1 MSRKRYIQPL
11 IFKIGIQSEGLLAGT
26 ELSNQSGE
34 EDGANA
40 LSKFIDFDEFEDRSS
55 DYNYNLYQWLQHLI

>member
-11 IFKIGIQSEGLLAGT
+11 IFKIGIQSEGLLADT
-26 ELSNQSGE
+26 ELSNQPGE

-40 LSKFIDFDEFEDRSS
+40 LSKFIDFDEGEDRSS
-55 DYNYNLYQWLQHLI
+55 D

>member
-55 DYNYNLYQWLQHLI
+55 DYNYNLYQ

>member
-1 MSRKRYIQPL
+1 MSRKHYIQPL
-11 IFKIGIQSEGLLAGT
+11 IFKIGIQSEGLLADT

-40 LSKFIDFDEFEDRSS
+40 LSKFIDFDESEDRSS
-55 DYNYNLYQWLQHLI
+55 DYNYNLYQ